1 MTPEPGARRS
11 RPARMRQVLRIA
23 VTVLVA
29 VPLVSACATRSDL
42 QDMESSLV
50 EELRAVRAGQ
60 DSVIREVTSLRTA
73 LVDSLSARER
83 SALSEQGEINR
94 RFRELEEQL
103 GRLTALVGETQR
115 VLTDLQSRAS
125 RAPAQTRAPGD
136 EGGAD
141 TTTTDEAAGAVGEEV
156 ATADAGRLYQASL
169 QQFRRESYET
179 ARTGLQEFLDRFPD
193 HELAPDAQYY
203 VAESYAEEGQPAAAL
218 EAYARVLQ
226 LHPNSNRAPAA
237 LYGSGM
243 VELDR
248 GNVDDAR
255 SFFSRVV
262 RGYGDSD
269 EAELARERLEEIDG
283 G

>member
-1 MTPEPGARRS
+1 M
-11 RPARMRQVLRIA
+11 IA
-23 VTVLVA
+23 ATVLVA

-83 SALSEQGEINR
+83 SALSERGEINR

-125 RAPAQTRAPGD
+125 RAPAQTRAPGE
-136 EGGAD
+136 EGGDPD
-141 TTTTDEAAGAVGEEV
+141 TTATGEAAGAADEQGV
-156 ATADAGRLYQASL
+156 ATDDAGRLYEASL

-179 ARTGLQEFLDRFPD
+179 ARTGLQEFLDRYPD

-203 VAESYAEEGQPAAAL
+203 VAESYAEAGESAAAL

-226 LHPNSNRAPAA
+226 LYPNSNRAPAA

-243 VELDR
+243 IELDR
-248 GNVDDAR
+248 GNEDDAR

-262 RGYGDSD
+262 RGYGESD

>member
-1 MTPEPGARRS
+1 
-11 RPARMRQVLRIA
+11 MRQVLLIA
-23 VTVLVA
+23 MAVLMA
-29 VPLVSACATRSDL
+29 GCATRSDL
-42 QDMESSLV
+42 QDMESSLA

-83 SALSEQGEINR
+83 SALSDRSEINR

-125 RAPAQTRAPGD
+125 AAPAQTQAPEEGAGD
-136 EGGAD
+136 PDTTATDDTAGASGEGGA
-141 TTTTDEAAGAVGEEV
+141 TD
-156 ATADAGRLYQASL
+156 DAGRLYEASL

-203 VAESYAEEGQPAAAL
+203 VAETYAEAGEPSAAL

-226 LHPNSNRAPAA
+226 LYPNSNRAPAA
-237 LYGSGM
+237 LYASGM
-243 VELDR
+243 IELDR
-248 GNVDDAR
+248 GNEDDAR
-255 SFFSRVV
+255 SFFTRVV

>member
-1 MTPEPGARRS
+1 
-11 RPARMRQVLRIA
+11 MRQLLLIA
-23 VTVLVA
+23 ATVLLV

-83 SALSEQGEINR
+83 SALSDRGEINR

-115 VLTDLQSRAS
+115 VLTDLRSRAS
-125 RAPAQTRAPGD
+125 AAPAQTQASGEGAGD
-136 EGGAD
+136 PD
-141 TTTTDEAAGAVGEEV
+141 TTTPGEAAGAADEGV
-156 ATADAGRLYQASL
+156 TTDDAGRLYQASL

-203 VAESYAEEGQPAAAL
+203 VAESYAEAGEPSAAL

-226 LHPNSNRAPAA
+226 LYPNSNRAPAA

-243 VELDR
+243 IELDR

-262 RGYGDSD
+262 RGYGESD